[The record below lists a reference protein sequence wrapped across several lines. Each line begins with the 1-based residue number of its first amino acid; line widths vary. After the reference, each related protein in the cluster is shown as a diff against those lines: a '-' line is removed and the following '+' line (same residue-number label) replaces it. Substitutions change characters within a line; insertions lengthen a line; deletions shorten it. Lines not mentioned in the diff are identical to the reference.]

1 MLKKS
6 LLLILRVSLGIV
18 FLRFGLCKLQHDYWA
33 RTIMM
38 MDIFKLLPWD
48 VSVTVQIIG
57 LVEVITGIALISGFF
72 TRLFAGIA
80 GLMLMGILVL
90 LNFSEIRD
98 IALFTQALFLVMT
111 KDEAYGICSLFKKTK
126 K

>member
-1 MLKKS
+1 
-6 LLLILRVSLGIV
+6 VSLGIV
-18 FLRFGLCKLQHDYWA
+18 FLRFGLGKLQHDYWA